1 MLHVSRKG
9 LGRLRSIPVLKFRGS
24 DFLLPVLYNAP
35 GHFPPG
41 EKERRGKW
49 RPSLCASWWQGWIG
63 RGCSEGNVCSQWR
76 PKEGGVAM
84 VTECGVCSP
93 GNRSSQEQMGGLGWA
108 GLMSSSHSYETKHL
122 STPELLLHIC
132 PHKEGP
138 PLPKRSI
145 FHFYCD

>member
-1 MLHVSRKG
+1 MGGTEKSRRRVDFQEECSGDVRTMGFVPGCSLVG
-9 LGRLRSIPVLKFRGS
+9 LGDGQI
-24 DFLLPVLYNAP
+24 DC
-35 GHFPPG
+35 
-41 EKERRGKW
+41 RRGKW